1 MSRNLLF
8 AVIGVVGI
16 GAGVLGYWLYQEQH
30 RPGVDISISP
40 RGVTIEER

>member
-8 AVIGVVGI
+8 IMIGVLGI
-16 GAGVLGYWLYQEQH
+16 GTGVLGYWLYKEQH

-40 RGVTIEER
+40 RGVTIQER

>member
-1 MSRNLLF
+1 MNRNLLLI
-8 AVIGVVGI
+8 VIGVFGI

-30 RPGVDISISP
+30 RPGIDISIGP